1 MRIAV
6 TGATGL
12 VGRYVVRRL
21 ASSGHRI
28 RCWHRPVNDLSGFER
43 VAGKIDWIPGRL
55 GSQEAID
62 ALLDETDAVVHCA
75 VAWDGPGNRGGRL
88 EQDEVLGFLETNFMG
103 SIRLFESA
111 YRMGIRR
118 FVHVSS
124 CSVHETILN
133 DRPLDET
140 HPLWPHHHYG
150 AHKAALEAF
159 VSSYGRGKRW
169 PICAVRPTGIYGF
182 DRPAS
187 RSKWHDLVGK
197 VVRGEPIS
205 SPKGGKEVHA
215 DDVAKAT
222 EILIDA
228 DAESVSGQVFNCYDR
243 YIAEQEVATIAKEIS
258 GSRSEIADLNRGPKN
273 QIDTSKIRALGM
285 EFGGTELLRST
296 IAELVQSHRGR
307 ASS

>member
-21 ASSGHRI
+21 ASEGHRL
-28 RCWHRPVNDLSGFER
+28 RCWHRPENNLSGFER

-55 GSQEAID
+55 GNQKAVD
-62 ALLDETDAVVHCA
+62 ALLDHMDAVVHCA
-75 VAWDGPGNRGGRL
+75 VAWEGTGTRGGKL
-88 EQDEVLGFLETNFMG
+88 EQDEVLSFLEANLLGTL
-103 SIRLFESA
+103 RLFESA
-111 YRMGIRR
+111 YRAGMKR

-140 HPLWPHHHYG
+140 HPLWPHHQYG

-159 VSSYGRGKRW
+159 VSSYGRGKSW

-187 RSKWHDLVGK
+187 RSKWHELVGK
-197 VVRGEPIS
+197 VVRGEPIAS
-205 SPKGGKEVHA
+205 AKGGKEVHA
-215 DDVAKAT
+215 DDVAKAI
-222 EILIDA
+222 EILIDE
-228 DAESVSGQVFNCYDR
+228 DAAKVTGEVFNCCDR
-243 YIAEQEVATIAKEIS
+243 YISEQEVASIAKELT
-258 GSRSEIADLNRGPKN
+258 GSSSEIADLNRGPKN
-273 QIDTSKIRALGM
+273 QIETAKIRALGM
-285 EFGGTELLRST
+285 EFGGTDLLRST
-296 IAELVQSHRGR
+296 VAELVQAHRSR
-307 ASS
+307 HA